1 MTRAGIFLSN
11 SEDVGDGGAC
21 AARQSCNWAQLSES
35 SQSKLHGLSTGVSP
49 VALSSAMHRIVCAV
63 HLADNGKRG
72 DRETAGG
79 AAADMAQCH
88 ACEQPQRQA

>member
-1 MTRAGIFLSN
+1 MTRAGIFFSN

-49 VALSSAMHRIVCAV
+49 
-63 HLADNGKRG
+63 DNGKRG

>member
-1 MTRAGIFLSN
+1 MTRAGIFFSN

-49 VALSSAMHRIVCAV
+49 VALSTTG
-63 HLADNGKRG
+63 NGVIERQLG
-72 DRETAGG
+72 V